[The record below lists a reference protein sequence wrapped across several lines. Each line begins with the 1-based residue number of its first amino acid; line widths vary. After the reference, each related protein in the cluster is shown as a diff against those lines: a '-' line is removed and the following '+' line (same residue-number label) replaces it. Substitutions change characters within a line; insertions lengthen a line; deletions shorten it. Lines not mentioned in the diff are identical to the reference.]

1 MNDRK
6 LKILFSI
13 IDSYIIDGEPIGSKS
28 LADTYKLDV
37 SPATI
42 RNEMSSLEK
51 MGLIEKAHSSSGRLP
66 SDRGYRMFVDYIL
79 ENKMEDIAKAKK
91 SDTIINLLDKNYHNA
106 EDIVK
111 TATKMLAELTNL
123 TAVSMTHKNEI
134 KNIVNMELIKLSDKQ
149 LLLLGVFDNGL
160 IVKDSIYLDY
170 EITTDELIFINNVL
184 KKTMVGTDINEVYNN
199 LTLLETTLLNDYKSL
214 LEIIEKRLQSQSF
227 GKQNREIQIEGL
239 GNIFNFKEYDDLSKA
254 RDFIKLLDSK
264 EKVNSFLANS
274 IYDTLDISIGYEN
287 KLDEL
292 KENTV
297 ITSSFKIND
306 DVVGH
311 IGVIGLTRI
320 NYVDVIADI
329 MMISRLLNDWKGLM
343 MDEKK
348 LNDDKLEQ
356 DQLENEESLEEDE
369 VIDGEIIDENY
380 EAFAEDKENEVTDQK
395 LEEDFNEFKDKY
407 QRLLADFTNY
417 KQREEASKADFKK
430 FAVSN
435 LVEKLLPVLDN
446 FDRALKD
453 QDPDDGLIKGIVMT
467 RDEMLN
473 ILKNEGLE
481 EIPSDGEAFDPNVH
495 QAVLAEDSDEVDSD
509 HIIETF
515 QKGYKLNNKVIR
527 PAMVKV
533 AK

>member
-1 MNDRK
+1 
-6 LKILFSI
+6 
-13 IDSYIIDGEPIGSKS
+13 
-28 LADTYKLDV
+28 
-37 SPATI
+37 
-42 RNEMSSLEK
+42 
-51 MGLIEKAHSSSGRLP
+51 
-66 SDRGYRMFVDYIL
+66 
-79 ENKMEDIAKAKK
+79 
-91 SDTIINLLDKNYHNA
+91 
-106 EDIVK
+106 
-111 TATKMLAELTNL
+111 
-123 TAVSMTHKNEI
+123 
-134 KNIVNMELIKLSDKQ
+134 
-149 LLLLGVFDNGL
+149 
-160 IVKDSIYLDY
+160 
-170 EITTDELIFINNVL
+170 
-184 KKTMVGTDINEVYNN
+184 
-199 LTLLETTLLNDYKSL
+199 
-214 LEIIEKRLQSQSF
+214 
-227 GKQNREIQIEGL
+227 
-239 GNIFNFKEYDDLSKA
+239 
-254 RDFIKLLDSK
+254 
-264 EKVNSFLANS
+264 
-274 IYDTLDISIGYEN
+274 
-287 KLDEL
+287 
-292 KENTV
+292 
-297 ITSSFKIND
+297 
-306 DVVGH
+306 
-311 IGVIGLTRI
+311 
-320 NYVDVIADI
+320 
-329 MMISRLLNDWKGLM
+329 M

-369 VIDGEIIDENY
+369 VINGEIIDENY
-380 EAFAEDKENEVTDQK
+380 EDFAKDKENEVTDQK

-453 QDPDDGLIKGIVMT
+453 QDPDDGLVKGIVMT